1 MQNTLKELIAGFHE
15 RGIPKYIDREIPI
28 ELNFIKLN
36 VALVLVGPRKAGK
49 TYMLYD
55 IMAKLMAKGYDIED
69 FIYINFENELLTG
82 MKKED
87 LQFIEKSYSEIYPNK
102 KPVFFLDEIQNIEGW
117 QFFVRRLIEQQK
129 KVIITGSNSK
139 LLSSE
144 LATHLGGSYI
154 EHEIMPLSFI
164 EYLKFK
170 NIEPTKKKIY
180 GANNEMNAL
189 LNDYLIHGGFPE
201 ISKATDPELQKK
213 LIRSYFNTLVYRD
226 IADRYKLRNTKA
238 LILMIEKIKEN
249 ITNPFAYRR
258 IELILKDMGFS
269 VTRATLLTFEQYLHA
284 AYFLFPVFQLRSSF
298 VEREKERKAYFADN
312 FYINHL
318 SLKPETEKLVENA
331 VFLHLRKLGGVN
343 YLRNGR
349 EIDFVL
355 TKGKTHTPIQVSY
368 DISKFE
374 TFQREKEGLDAGEE
388 FLKQKGFLISMH
400 KGNREA
406 TSLLEFLADPKIVF
420 QEKQK

>member
-15 RGIPKYIDREIPI
+15 KGIPDYIDRNLSVD
-28 ELNFIKLN
+28 LNFLKLN

-49 TYMLYD
+49 TYVLYD
-55 IMAKLMAKGYDIED
+55 IMSKLIAKGYDLED
-69 FIYINFENELLTG
+69 FIYINFEHELLVG

-87 LQFIEKSYSEIYPNK
+87 LQFIEKAYSQIYPKK
-102 KPVFFLDEIQNIEGW
+102 KPIFFLDEIQNIEGW

-129 KVIITGSNSK
+129 KVVLTGSNSK

-154 EHEIMPLSFI
+154 ENEIMPLSFQ

-170 NIEPTKKKIY
+170 NVELTKKKIY
-180 GANNEMNAL
+180 GARNEMNAL
-189 LNDYLIHGGFPE
+189 LNDYLLHGGFPE
-201 ISKATDPELQKK
+201 ISKTDNPEVRKK

-226 IADRYKLRNTKA
+226 IADRYKLKDTKT
-238 LILMIEKIKEN
+238 LILMIEKLKEN
-249 ITNPFAYRR
+249 ITNPFAYRK

-269 VTRATLLTFEQYLHA
+269 VSRATLLTYEQYLSA
-284 AYFLFPVFQLRSSF
+284 AYFLFPLFQFRKSF

-312 FYINHL
+312 FYVNHL
-318 SLKPETEKLVENA
+318 SLKPEMDKLVENT
-331 VFLHLRKLGGVN
+331 VFLHLRKLGKVN
-343 YLRNGR
+343 YLRNGK

-355 TKGKTHTPIQVSY
+355 STGKKHLPIQVSY

-374 TFQREKEGLDAGEE
+374 TFQREKESLEAGEE
-388 FLKQKGFLISMH
+388 FLKQKGVLISMLRG
-400 KGNREA
+400 KREA
-406 TSLLEFLADPKIVF
+406 LPLLDFLADPEIVL
-420 QEKQK
+420 QRKQK